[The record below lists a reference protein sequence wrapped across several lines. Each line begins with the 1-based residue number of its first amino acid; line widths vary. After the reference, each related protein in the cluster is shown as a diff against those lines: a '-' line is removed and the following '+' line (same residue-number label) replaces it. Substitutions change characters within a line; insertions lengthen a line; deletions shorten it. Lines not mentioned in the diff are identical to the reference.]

1 MAQPDA
7 TSSVTL
13 RDYVNVVW
21 LRKWLVVVVI
31 VACALTAFLVA
42 NSKTR
47 LYQATALMMYQQAP
61 DIANPLGSTSTTDV
75 TTLALQVQ
83 SVVNTVN
90 SPALTSRAGAL
101 LRRSEPNARGYT
113 VTAAIAP
120 PDSSSGS
127 TVSDVVGVT
136 AVSARP
142 QVSAAAANAYAQS
155 IIELRVESD
164 QARLRKAQNAIRL
177 QMKQYDTAPSKLST
191 DYLLLVQRLRDL
203 QVAEATATGGFTISR
218 PATPPLSPSSPKPLQ
233 SAVIGLGVG
242 LFAGIAL
249 AFVVGQFDT
258 RVRTHTQ
265 AGEILGLPV
274 VGRVPRIARRVL
286 RDETLVTLSEPG
298 GHVAE
303 ALRVLRSNLDW
314 ARIDDGWKSLLVTS
328 SRKGEG
334 KTLTLCNLAVTL
346 ALAGKKVVVVD
357 ADLRDPQ
364 VHQAFSMPNE
374 TGLTTVIQ
382 GTLSLADAL
391 RPFDL
396 KSSGGSGAVTP
407 AGAPVTPPAFE
418 NGALLVLTSGPLP
431 PNPGEV
437 VASRRLAITLERL
450 AGVDVDYILVDAPPI
465 LAVGDAGVLAACVDG
480 VLFVANID
488 QTREPTLEAGREA
501 LDALPC
507 RKLGVV
513 VVGERA
519 GATHHYRYRYGYGRP
534 QNG

>member
-1 MAQPDA
+1 MARPDT

-13 RDYVNVVW
+13 RDYFNVIW
-21 LRKWLVVVVI
+21 LRKWLVVIVI
-31 VACALTAFLVA
+31 VACTLTAFLA
-42 NSKTR
+42 ADSKTR
-47 LYQATALMMYQQAP
+47 VYQATALMMYQQPP
-61 DIANPLGSTSTTDV
+61 DIANPLGSGSSTDI
-75 TTLALQVQ
+75 TTLTLQVQ

-90 SPALTSRAGAL
+90 SPAVNGRAGGL
-101 LRRSEPNARGYT
+101 LRQSDPSARGYT
-113 VTAAIAP
+113 VTAAIIP
-120 PDSSSGS
+120 PGSSSGS

-136 AVSARP
+136 AVSVGP

-155 IIELRVESD
+155 IIDLRRESE
-164 QARLRKAQNAIRL
+164 QARLRKSQDAIRS
-177 QMKQYDTAPSKLST
+177 QMKQFNTNASKLST

-203 QVAEATATGGFTISR
+203 QVAEATATGGFTIIQ
-218 PATPPLSPSSPKPLQ
+218 PATPPASPSSPKPIQ
-233 SAVIGLGVG
+233 SAAVGFGVG

-274 VGRVPRIARRVL
+274 VGRVPRLARRLL
-286 RDETLVTLSEPG
+286 RNGPLVTLTEPEG
-298 GHVAE
+298 SVAE

-364 VHQAFSMPNE
+364 VHTAFSMPNE

-382 GTLSLADAL
+382 GTLSLAAAL

-396 KSSGGSGAVTP
+396 QRSNGSGAVTP
-407 AGAPVTPPAFE
+407 ANAPVMPSAVE

-437 VASRRLAITLERL
+437 IASRKLAIILERL
-450 AGVDVDYILVDAPPI
+450 ANVDADYVLVDAPPI
-465 LAVGDAGVLAACVDG
+465 LGVGDAGVLATSVDG
-480 VLFVANID
+480 LLFVVNID
-488 QTREPTLEAGREA
+488 QIRGPTLEEGREA
-501 LDALPC
+501 LDPLPC

-513 VVGERA
+513 VVGERSDS
-519 GATHHYRYRYGYGRP
+519 THHYHYRYSPRHSA
-534 QNG
+534 